1 MPSSHAPAR
10 RRGAGC
16 HAGAGAA
23 PTALSAR
30 FIIPRLERMTMF
42 SMKKTFR
49 LPMLAGALFAAL
61 CLPATAAPASDP
73 YAAYLL
79 VHFTDGR
86 PDGEQIYFATSKDG
100 LHWQDLNKAQPV
112 LVSDIGDK
120 GVRDPS
126 IVRAAKGDK
135 FYILA
140 TDLRIANGK
149 GWHAAVHNASTSL
162 IIYESADLVNWSAP
176 RKVDVAG
183 SIPGAGCAWAP
194 EAIYDDASGDYI
206 VYWATTSPLNG
217 IDKARIYY
225 SRTKDFATFTPAAL
239 YIDRPG
245 STNIIDTQIVKM
257 KDRSS
262 GYQYYRASGDGQI
275 TIEGS
280 NELLGKWTTIGDL
293 RSVGLTGLQVEG
305 PILYKMNNADQ
316 WALWVDQYK
325 AGKGYLSLVSSNLA
339 AAGNFRILDAGEY
352 SLGKL
357 KKRHGSILNI
367 TEAEYQAVRKKY
379 GAAD

>member
-1 MPSSHAPAR
+1 MLSHLK
-10 RRGAGC
+10 
-16 HAGAGAA
+16 H
-23 PTALSAR
+23 TL
-30 FIIPRLERMTMF
+30 
-42 SMKKTFR
+42 R
-49 LPMLAGALFAAL
+49 LPVLAGALLAAL
-61 CLPATAAPASDP
+61 CLPGHAAPASDP
-73 YAAYLL
+73 YAGYLL

-100 LHWQDLNKAQPV
+100 LHWQDLNKMQPV
-112 LVSDIGDK
+112 LTSDIGDK
-120 GVRDPS
+120 GLRDPS
-126 IVRAAKGDK
+126 IVRSAKGDK

-149 GWHAAVHNASTSL
+149 GWNAAVHNASTSL
-162 IIYESADLVNWSAP
+162 IIYESSDLVNWSAP
-176 RKVDVAG
+176 RKVDIAG

-194 EAIYDDASGDYI
+194 EAIYDEANGDYI

-245 STNIIDTQIVKM
+245 STGIIDTQIVKM

-275 TIEGS
+275 TIEGA

-293 RSVGLTGLQVEG
+293 RTVGLTGLQVEG
-305 PILYKMNNADQ
+305 PILYKMNDSDQ
-316 WALWVDQYK
+316 WQLWVDQYK
-325 AGKGYLSLVSSNLA
+325 AGKGYLALVTSNMSA
-339 AAGNFRILDAGEY
+339 AANFRILDGAEY

-357 KKRHGSILNI
+357 KKRHGSILNV
-367 TEAEYQAVRKKY
+367 TAAEYEAVRKKY
-379 GAAD
+379 GVAD